1 MTNFIALNEEDF
13 RKLIYDLYA
22 LYAPDKLNT
31 IDSIVEKYKHSA
43 MDQKNAIQTAH
54 IKYNHSRNSNYYNPN
69 FGKDSDILK
78 VMEDYA
84 RGERTFAPHNIP
96 KNEENEESNIKDE
109 LEDIKQKQE
118 KQEDEKN
125 ETINN
130 LQKQIDDLN
139 SFVENQNESLKEIQK
154 ITNDLYDVNEK
165 LKKETEYLKQQFD
178 NNNINQQ
185 PTNENDNLSPFEQ
198 IDVEIMGEAMDKEEY
213 LPGKEVLATLSI
225 GHRIIAFGE
234 EKEIFGLEVMNI
246 SDDYASNPERP
257 KRSIEFKIV

>member
-22 LYAPDKLNT
+22 LYAPDKLET
-31 IDSIVEKYKHSA
+31 VDSIVEKYKHSA
-43 MDQKNAIQTAH
+43 MDQKNAIQTVH
-54 IKYNHSRNSNYYNPN
+54 IKYNHSRNTNYHNPN

-96 KNEENEESNIKDE
+96 TNEENEELNIKDE

-118 KQEDEKN
+118 KQEDDKD
-125 ETINN
+125 ETINK

-139 SFVENQNESLKEIQK
+139 SFVESQNDSLKEIKK
-154 ITNDLYDVNEK
+154 ITNDLYNFNEK
-165 LKKETEYLKQQFD
+165 LKEENENLKQQI
-178 NNNINQQ
+178 NNHNIHQQ
-185 PTNENDNLSPFEQ
+185 PVNENDNSSPFEQ
-198 IDVEIMGEAMDKEEY
+198 MDVEIMGEAMNKEEY

-234 EKEIFGLEVMNI
+234 NKEIFGLEVINV
-246 SDDYASNPERP
+246 SDDYASDPEKP